1 MKELN
6 VEAARAQGYTEE
18 EIKAEIE
25 RRSKGAPTIEATRA
39 AGTQAVS
46 PRAGT
51 GQFPPI
57 GEMLP
62 RAAISEPSMAAEPS
76 TALMAGIPTDQARAI
91 QIFAQRRGIP
101 VDRYRVIG
109 GEIAYRGDDGKFYKE
124 VAGAPATAAFYTPD
138 VLAAIP
144 EIAVGTLTAPMALS
158 GPVGLLGTSAA
169 TGLTA
174 GAVEA
179 GRQLLGGQEISPGR
193 IGFATALSGGLQA
206 ALPGGA
212 KALAERSLVRDVG
225 TLNVQRARDIL
236 NKAQQQ
242 GIQLTPAEIT
252 DLASLMGQ
260 QKVLGNIPASSRTM
274 KEFYEN
280 REVQQ
285 IQPAVEDFLT
295 KISPISDV
303 AEAGLKGQE
312 ALKQARDNLVKER
325 ERVTAPKLQEA
336 FDLSVPVDVT
346 PVVNQIDGL
355 LKNAVGK
362 ERETLLGIKE
372 SLYEKKAP
380 RLDAEGREIEEK
392 ALKKSLPALQRVK
405 FNLDSLF
412 KTETVT
418 SLDATIQRELQDIK
432 QNLLQQMGRENPAYL
447 EYNQLFEQ
455 ASRPINQFDQSK
467 AGLSLAAM
475 TPDNLNQFAGRLFES
490 KSIPAIR
497 YAKQQIESV
506 DPDAWGAVSR
516 AYMQQVWEK
525 AQTPSAGQRGMKIDT
540 GNTWQNL
547 LLGNAANQRALEAA
561 LTRQQFTALRD
572 LADVLEAAGRVPKL
586 GSDTAFNQEIIR
598 QMKIEAKG
606 DPTAMAALAVGGAIQ
621 PQNWGRMIS
630 DWATERR
637 FANDAENLAKI
648 ITSPDGIQ
656 RLKELRK
663 MSPTSAKRW
672 AGLAQLLNAYGILEI
687 KE

>member
-6 VEAARAQGYTEE
+6 VEAARAQGYTDE

-62 RAAISEPSMAAEPS
+62 RTAISEPSMAAEPS
-76 TALMAGIPTDQARAI
+76 TAFMAGIPTDQARAI

-179 GRQLLGGQEISPGR
+179 GRQLISGQEISPGR
-193 IGFATALSGGLQA
+193 IGFSTALSGGLQA

-303 AEAGLKGQE
+303 SVAGARGQQALLAAREQLEKQREAITEPFYQ
-312 ALKQARDNLVKER
+312 QAF
-325 ERVTAPKLQEA
+325 AS
-336 FDLSVPVDVT
+336 SVPVDVA
-346 PVVNQIDGL
+346 PVVSSIDSMLKTAKGDQRATLMRIKDL
-355 LKNAVGK
+355 LYTDK
-362 ERETLLGIKE
+362 
-372 SLYEKKAP
+372 P
-380 RLDAEGREIEEK
+380 RLNQAGEQVTERVLDDR
-392 ALKKSLPALQRVK
+392 LPALQNAK
-405 FNLDSLF
+405 FMIDKMF
-412 KTETVT
+412 KEETVT
-418 SLDATIQRELQDIK
+418 AMDKKIQSELFNIK
-432 QNLLQQMGRENPAYL
+432 DKLVQQMGKDNPDYLVANRVFEN
-447 EYNQLFEQ
+447 
-455 ASRPINQFDQSK
+455 ASIPINEFDTSK
-467 AGLSLAAM
+467 AGLSLTALSR
-475 TPDNLNQFAGRLFES
+475 DNLNQFASRLFES
-490 KSIPAIR
+490 NSVPAIK
-497 YAKQQIESV
+497 YARDQILKT
-506 DPDAWGAVSR
+506 DPEAWNAVSR
-516 AYMQQVWEK
+516 AYIQQTWEK
-525 AQTPSAGQRGMKIDT
+525 ALAPAAGQRGIKIDT

-547 LLGNAANQRALEAA
+547 LLGNQANQRAIAAA
-561 LTRQQFTALRD
+561 LTPQQFGALRD

-606 DPTAMAALAVGGAIQ
+606 DPMAMAALAVGGAIQ

>member
-1 MKELN
+1 MSEYDFAADLLDRKKRQEPTERVDFAAELTSGR
-6 VEAARAQGYTEE
+6 RA
-18 EIKAEIE
+18 I
-25 RRSKGAPTIEATRA
+25 
-39 AGTQAVS
+39 S

-179 GRQLLGGQEISPGR
+179 GRQLISGQEISPGR

-274 KEFYEN
+274 KEFYET

-303 AEAGLKGQE
+303 SVAGARGQK
-312 ALKQARDNLVKER
+312 ALLAAREQLEKQRDDITKPFYE
-325 ERVTAPKLQEA
+325 QA
-336 FDLSVPVDVT
+336 FSSSVPVDVA
-346 PVVNQIDGL
+346 PVVSSIDSMLKTAKGDQRATLMRIKDL
-355 LKNAVGK
+355 LY
-362 ERETLLGIKE
+362 T
-372 SLYEKKAP
+372 EKP
-380 RLDAEGREIEEK
+380 RLNQAGEQVTERVLDDR
-392 ALKKSLPALQRVK
+392 LPALQNAK
-405 FNLDSLF
+405 FMIDKMF
-412 KTETVT
+412 KEETVT
-418 SLDATIQRELQDIK
+418 AMDKKIQSELFNIK
-432 QNLLQQMGRENPAYL
+432 DKLVQQMGKDNPDYLVANRVFEN
-447 EYNQLFEQ
+447 
-455 ASRPINQFDQSK
+455 ASIPINEFDTSK
-467 AGLSLAAM
+467 AGLSLTALSR
-475 TPDNLNQFAGRLFES
+475 DNLNQFASRLFES
-490 KSIPAIR
+490 NSVPAIK
-497 YAKQQIESV
+497 YARDQILKT
-506 DPDAWGAVSR
+506 DPEAWNAVSR
-516 AYMQQVWEK
+516 AYIQQTWEK
-525 AQTPSAGQRGMKIDT
+525 ALAPAAGQRGIKIDT

-547 LLGNAANQRALEAA
+547 LLGNQANQRAIAAA
-561 LTRQQFTALRD
+561 LTPQQFGALRD

-606 DPTAMAALAVGGAIQ
+606 DPMAMAALAVGGAIQ

>member
-6 VEAARAQGYTEE
+6 VEAARAQGYTDE

-62 RAAISEPSMAAEPS
+62 RTAISEPSMAAEPS
-76 TALMAGIPTDQARAI
+76 TAFMAGIPTDQARAI

-179 GRQLLGGQEISPGR
+179 GRQLIGGQEISPGR

-212 KALAERSLVRDVG
+212 KAVTERSLVRDVAS
-225 TLNVQRARDIL
+225 LNQQRVRDIL
-236 NKAQQQ
+236 TKAQKE

-252 DLASLMGQ
+252 DLSSLMGQ

-274 KEFYEN
+274 EEFYKN

-303 AEAGLKGQE
+303 AVAGARGQK
-312 ALKQARDNLVKER
+312 ALLAAREQLEKQRDDITK
-325 ERVTAPKLQEA
+325 PFYQQA
-336 FDLSVPVDVT
+336 FASSVPVDVK
-346 PVVNQIDGL
+346 PVVSSIDSMLKIAKGDERATLMRIKDLLYTDKTRLNDAGEQIT
-355 LKNAVGK
+355 
-362 ERETLLGIKE
+362 ERV
-372 SLYEKKAP
+372 
-380 RLDAEGREIEEK
+380 LDDR
-392 ALKKSLPALQRVK
+392 LPALQKAK
-405 FNLDSLF
+405 FMIDKMF
-412 KTETVT
+412 KEETVT
-418 SLDATIQRELQDIK
+418 AMDKTIQRELFGIK
-432 QNLLQQMGRENPAYL
+432 DQLVQQMGKDNPDYLVANRVFEN
-447 EYNQLFEQ
+447 
-455 ASRPINQFDQSK
+455 ASVPINEFDTSK
-467 AGLSLAAM
+467 AGESLVALSR
-475 TPDNLNQFAGRLFES
+475 DNLNQFASRLFES

-516 AYMQQVWEK
+516 AYMQQIWEK
-525 AQTPSAGQRGMKIDT
+525 AQTPSTAQRGMKIDT

-547 LLGNAANQRALEAA
+547 LLGNAGNQRALEAA

-598 QMKIEAKG
+598 QMKAEAKG

>member
-1 MKELN
+1 MSEYDFAADLLDRKKRQEPTERVDFAAELTSGR
-6 VEAARAQGYTEE
+6 RA
-18 EIKAEIE
+18 I
-25 RRSKGAPTIEATRA
+25 
-39 AGTQAVS
+39 S

-62 RAAISEPSMAAEPS
+62 RTAISEPSMAAEPS
-76 TALMAGIPTDQARAI
+76 TAFMAGIPTDQARAI

-179 GRQLLGGQEISPGR
+179 GRQLIGGQEISPGR

-274 KEFYEN
+274 KEFYET

-303 AEAGLKGQE
+303 AVAGARGQK
-312 ALKQARDNLVKER
+312 ALLAAREQLEKQRDDITK
-325 ERVTAPKLQEA
+325 PFYQQA
-336 FDLSVPVDVT
+336 FASSVPVDVK
-346 PVVNQIDGL
+346 PVVSSIDSMLKIAKGDERATLMRIKDLLYTDKTRLNDAGEQIT
-355 LKNAVGK
+355 
-362 ERETLLGIKE
+362 ERV
-372 SLYEKKAP
+372 
-380 RLDAEGREIEEK
+380 LDDR
-392 ALKKSLPALQRVK
+392 LPALQKAK
-405 FNLDSLF
+405 FMIDKMF
-412 KTETVT
+412 KEETVT
-418 SLDATIQRELQDIK
+418 AMDKTIQRELFGIK
-432 QNLLQQMGRENPAYL
+432 DQLVQQMGKDNPDYLVANRVFEN
-447 EYNQLFEQ
+447 
-455 ASRPINQFDQSK
+455 ASIPINEFDTSK
-467 AGLSLAAM
+467 AGESLVALSR
-475 TPDNLNQFAGRLFES
+475 DNLNQFASRLFES

-516 AYMQQVWEK
+516 AYMQQIWEK
-525 AQTPSAGQRGMKIDT
+525 AQTPSTAQRGMKIDT

-547 LLGNAANQRALEAA
+547 LLGNAGNQRALEAA

-586 GSDTAFNQEIIR
+586 GSDTAFNQQIIA
-598 QMKIEAKG
+598 QMKAEAKG

>member
-1 MKELN
+1 MSEYDFAADLLDRKKRQEPTERVDFAAELTTGR
-6 VEAARAQGYTEE
+6 RA
-18 EIKAEIE
+18 I
-25 RRSKGAPTIEATRA
+25 
-39 AGTQAVS
+39 S

-62 RAAISEPSMAAEPS
+62 RTAISEPSLAAEPS
-76 TALMAGIPTDQARAI
+76 TAFLAGIPTDQARAI

-101 VDRYRVIG
+101 ADRYRVIG
-109 GEIAYRGDDGKFYKE
+109 GEIAFRGDDGKFYKE

-144 EIAVGTLTAPMALS
+144 EIAVGTLTAPMALA

-179 GRQLLGGQEISPGR
+179 GRQLIGGQEISPGR

-212 KALAERSLVRDVG
+212 KAVAERNLVRDVAS
-225 TLNVQRARDIL
+225 LNQQRVRDIL
-236 NKAQQQ
+236 TKAQRE

-252 DLASLMGQ
+252 DLSSLMGQ

-274 KEFYEN
+274 EEFYKN

-303 AEAGLKGQE
+303 AEAGARGQE
-312 ALKQARDNLVKER
+312 ALRQARDNLVKER
-325 ERVTAPKLQEA
+325 DRITAPKLQEA
-336 FDLSVPVDVT
+336 FELSVPIDVN

-405 FNLDSLF
+405 FNIDSLF
-412 KTETVT
+412 KTETYT
-418 SLDATIQRELQDIK
+418 SLDSTIQQELQSIK

-467 AGLSLAAM
+467 AGLSLVALSR
-475 TPDNLNQFAGRLFES
+475 DNLNQFAGRLFES
-490 KSIPAIR
+490 RSLPAIR

-506 DPDAWGAVSR
+506 DPEAWGAVSR

-525 AQTPSAGQRGMKIDT
+525 AQTPSAAQRGTKIDT

-547 LLGNAANQRALEAA
+547 LLGNQANQRAIAAA
-561 LTRQQFTALRD
+561 LTPQQFTALRD
-572 LADVLEAAGRVPKL
+572 LAEVLEAAGRVPKL
-586 GSDTAFNQEIIR
+586 GSDTAFNQEILK
-598 QMKIEAKG
+598 QMKAEAKG
-606 DPTAMAALAVGGAIQ
+606 DPMSMAALAVGGAIQ

-630 DWATERR
+630 EWATERR
-637 FANDAENLAKI
+637 FANDAENLARI
-648 ITSPDGIQ
+648 ITSPDGINK
-656 RLKELRK
+656 LKELRRL
-663 MSPTSAKRW
+663 SPTSAKRW

>member
-1 MKELN
+1 MSEYDFAADLLDRKKRQEPTERVDFAAELTTGR
-6 VEAARAQGYTEE
+6 RA
-18 EIKAEIE
+18 I
-25 RRSKGAPTIEATRA
+25 
-39 AGTQAVS
+39 S

-62 RAAISEPSMAAEPS
+62 RTAISEPSLAAEPS
-76 TALMAGIPTDQARAI
+76 TAFLAGIPTDQARAI

-101 VDRYRVIG
+101 ADRYRVIG
-109 GEIAYRGDDGKFYKE
+109 GEIAFRGDDGKFYKE

-144 EIAVGTLTAPMALS
+144 EIAVGTLTAPMALA

-179 GRQLLGGQEISPGR
+179 GRQLIGGQEISPGR

-212 KALAERSLVRDVG
+212 KAVAERNIVRDIA
-225 TLNVQRARDIL
+225 TLNQQRVRDIL
-236 NKAQQQ
+236 TKAQRE

-252 DLASLMGQ
+252 DLSSLMGQ

-274 KEFYEN
+274 EEFYKK

-312 ALKQARDNLVKER
+312 ALRQARDNLVKER
-325 ERVTAPKLQEA
+325 DRITAPKLQEA
-336 FDLSVPVDVT
+336 FELSVPIDVN

-405 FNLDSLF
+405 FNIDSLF
-412 KTETVT
+412 KTETYT
-418 SLDATIQRELQDIK
+418 SLDSTIQQELQSIK

-467 AGLSLAAM
+467 AGISLSAM
-475 TPDNLNQFAGRLFES
+475 APDNLNQLAGRLFES
-490 KSIPAIR
+490 KSLPAIR

-506 DPDAWGAVSR
+506 DPEAWGAVSR

-525 AQTPSAGQRGMKIDT
+525 AQTPRASQQGMKIDT

-547 LLGNAANQRALEAA
+547 LLGNQANQRAIAAA
-561 LTRQQFTALRD
+561 LTKDQFAALRD
-572 LADVLEAAGRVPKL
+572 LAEVLEAAGRVPKL
-586 GSDTAFNQEIIR
+586 GSDTAFNQEILKL
-598 QMKIEAKG
+598 MKAGAKG
-606 DPTAMAALAVGGAIQ
+606 DPLSMAALAVGGAIQ
-621 PQNWGRMIS
+621 PQNWGQKVS
-630 DWATERR
+630 EWATERR
-637 FANDAENLAKI
+637 FANDAENLARI
-648 ITSPDGIQ
+648 ITSPDGIDK
-656 RLKELRK
+656 LKELRRL
-663 MSPTSAKRW
+663 SPTSAKRW